1 MDYWHLRLPGDV
13 VAAAHGRSTTEIDL
27 PVDDL
32 SLATGASLGAWIDA
46 MLLAAVRAS
55 GRAPRWTSPS
65 RSPDAR
71 AAVTRD
77 GVVPSVLDPDEGRR
91 HGT

>member
-1 MDYWHLRLPGDV
+1 MGSPPVDYWHLRLPGDV

-46 MLLAAVRAS
+46 
-55 GRAPRWTSPS
+55 TSPS